1 MRLIVTD
8 GLACSVGRLV
18 CLSVCNV
25 TEPVRCRLGCG
36 LKWACVLDGVQ
47 IPHVRGSFE
56 GDDVGIFPSR
66 RRQAP
71 FPVVLTLG
79 FPYVLSTSV
88 PRPGN
93 QLSFTF
99 IFPNA
104 MQPVI

>member
-1 MRLIVTD
+1 ML
-8 GLACSVGRLV
+8 CWSVG
-18 CLSVCNV
+18 LSVCNV
-25 TEPVRCRLGCG
+25 TEPVRCRSGCG
-36 LKWACVLDGVQ
+36 LEWACVLDGVP

-66 RRQAP
+66 RRQSP

-79 FPYVLSTSV
+79 FPYMLSTSV
-88 PRPGN
+88 PIGWPRN

-99 IFPNA
+99 NFPNA